1 MDGNNVKRYD
11 TPSSPEVPNSPAD
24 EAHKRG
30 LVTGLVVG
38 IIGGGIVGGIVGAM
52 VQGNGP
58 TATPRQM
65 GSAPD
70 RNNRIYGTSPSDT
83 GSTTGSG
90 TVGGTPTPSGQG
102 SGATGSGTGGTVPP
116 GSDTSGTPR

>member
-11 TPSSPEVPNSPAD
+11 TPGGPEVPNSPAD

-38 IIGGGIVGGIVGAM
+38 IIGGGIVGGIIGAM

-65 GSAPD
+65 GSAPNRD
-70 RNNRIYGTSPSDT
+70 NRIYGTSPTDT
-83 GSTTGSG
+83 GTTPVPE
-90 TVGGTPTPSGQG
+90 TVGGTPTGQG
-102 SGATGSGTGGTVPP
+102 SGATGTGTGGTKPP
-116 GSDTSGTPR
+116 GSDTGNTPR